1 MAEMPHPSVAQPR
14 RAQCFPVIATFT
26 MYSMGQTPDALSRRT
41 KHKPRESEMQE
52 ANEIKLGAMCANAH
66 ALGTRGRHETGAG
79 RAIARNPYRNKGKQP
94 ATAHETTPYIHRGL
108 SKGATPCDLL

>member
-1 MAEMPHPSVAQPR
+1 M
-14 RAQCFPVIATFT
+14 
-26 MYSMGQTPDALSRRT
+26 LSRRT

-66 ALGTRGRHETGAG
+66 VLGTRGRHETGAG

-108 SKGATPCDLL
+108 SKGRRPVTFSEALALKWDQAKAQRPKAKGQKYFS